1 MNFQEQLKQQL
12 GAVNQGGFDDNS
24 NRPDK
29 LLKHPKLYFDKNT
42 STLMVRILPPTA
54 PDKSFAEGFRSMFL
68 EAVTDTGKPVKSSMQ
83 LSLAPD
89 LNSPLENAI
98 NSWAS
103 QGLLPNPFNPQQ
115 QQKPS
120 SRFLVNAV
128 QVQINPQD
136 GTFNYETD
144 PATGQLMVRVLELPQ
159 SAFSEIGT
167 KLQEIS
173 FAPPQAQGVA
183 PEVSQYSFIS
193 ESNAY
198 AVQIV
203 KPARGSGKMS
213 YDVNVMQSVQLGA
226 LPQGWQALCEDLAL
240 QAQPT
245 EVHSGDFVT
254 NFIGWFN
261 TKANNAGSGFGQQA
275 NYGGQPNFNQQPKF
289 NQQQQQPNFGGQ
301 QNFSQQGQVQNQQN
315 FVGQPNPTQQV
326 QTQQNFGQAT
336 QQQNFGQPNPTQ
348 QVQNPQNFG
357 QPVDTQGAG
366 AQNNTG
372 YVDTQNVADVSTAGQ
387 VTQNQVSQQST
398 GQVNQATNNVPAQDM
413 SGGVPEQP
421 NSIPNVDDLLNQMQG
436 LS

>member
-24 NRPDK
+24 SRPDK

-261 TKANNAGSGFGQQA
+261 TKANNAGGFGQQA
-275 NYGGQPNFNQQPKF
+275 NYGGQPNFN
-289 NQQQQQPNFGGQ
+289 QQQPNFGGQ

-348 QVQNPQNFG
+348 QVQNQQNFG

-387 VTQNQVSQQST
+387 VTQNQVSQQSA
-398 GQVNQATNNVPAQDM
+398 GQVNQATNNVPTQDM

-421 NSIPNVDDLLNQMQG
+421 NGIPNVDDLLNQMKG
-436 LS
+436 IS